1 MSIYVVKRIK
11 SVYSSIEV
19 FTFSELI
26 KEIKKTKL
34 TEEDTLEIRTFGEND
49 MEETIRFFQTN
60 VKYWDLVK
68 EEHYASIFL
77 KKVPKSFHRF
87 SFSNQKTE
95 FNVLKKYITTM
106 NRFVK
111 RLEKKYVVDMH
122 SLVNKK
128 ENIEMEFI
136 FHDDKDKFVMHKII
150 DTEGMR
156 IICNGT
162 RERSTDYL
170 ALNKLS
176 SMLATELNVTKT
188 YVERYK
194 KGNK

>member
-1 MSIYVVKRIK
+1 MSIYAVKEGIATE
-11 SVYSSIEV
+11 I
-19 FTFSELI
+19 FSFGELI
-26 KEIKKTKL
+26 EEIKKTKITKDDAL
-34 TEEDTLEIRTFGEND
+34 IFRVFGERD
-49 MEETIRFFQTN
+49 IEETTRFFKKHI
-60 VKYWDLVK
+60 KYWELKK
-68 EEHYASIFL
+68 EEHMISFFL
-77 KKVPKSFHRF
+77 KQVPKSFHRF

-95 FNVLKKYITTM
+95 FSILKKYITTM

-136 FHDDKDKFVMHKII
+136 FHDNKNKFVMHKII

-162 RERSTDYL
+162 REHSTDYL

-194 KGNK
+194 K